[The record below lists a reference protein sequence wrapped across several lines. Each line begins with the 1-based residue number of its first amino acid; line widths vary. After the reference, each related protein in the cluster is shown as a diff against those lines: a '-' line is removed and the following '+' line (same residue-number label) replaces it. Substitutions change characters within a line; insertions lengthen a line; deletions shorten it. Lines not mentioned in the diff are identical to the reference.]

1 MSGVKSIITRDV
13 RLSIGCGHA
22 SDAIHR
28 NALAS
33 CAATLRQDDE
43 SPTSTLPA
51 LTLGAG
57 NQLVCEAARCP
68 ATARRQSDRRNHDP
82 LPR

>member
-13 RLSIGCGHA
+13 RLSIGCGHVG
-22 SDAIHR
+22 DAIHR

-33 CAATLRQDDE
+33 CAVTSRQDDE
-43 SPTSTLPA
+43 SPTSTFSA

-57 NQLVCEAARCP
+57 NQLVCEAARCH